1 MLRTVKF
8 LSTFSCVSLRDMKE
22 TGAAS
27 RPVPPNHSDIRRAQV
42 LQPPDSSSD
51 ILRGSSLIAE
61 QSPAS
66 SHRPLQ
72 GLWYHTSTPPCVSR
86 TFSNFFGKFPAG
98 IALPHPGIKP
108 SVPTARGGGR
118 QRHPF
123 PLLPPLLCAMI
134 PKSGPCSGP
143 ITFLNRKE
151 SMKLIK
157 RLFSWVFGK
166 QLHGGDC
173 FPRGTFHQLRNL
185 SSCNA
190 GNEGNSRHRN

>member
-1 MLRTVKF
+1 MSFMLRTVKF

-98 IALPHPGIKP
+98 FAPPFCGKRPPRLRWG
-108 SVPTARGGGR
+108 RGGGKR
-118 QRHPF
+118 PPF
-123 PLLPPLLCAMI
+123 PLLPPHLCAMI
-134 PKSGPCSGP
+134 PKSGPCSGS
-143 ITFLNRKE
+143 ITF
-151 SMKLIK
+151 
-157 RLFSWVFGK
+157 
-166 QLHGGDC
+166 
-173 FPRGTFHQLRNL
+173 
-185 SSCNA
+185 
-190 GNEGNSRHRN
+190 

>member
-1 MLRTVKF
+1 MGCFLLTKYEVNFICPSRFVSYRVKF

-98 IALPHPGIKP
+98 FAPPFCGKRPPRLRWG
-108 SVPTARGGGR
+108 RGGGKR
-118 QRHPF
+118 PPF

-151 SMKLIK
+151 S
-157 RLFSWVFGK
+157 
-166 QLHGGDC
+166 DC
-173 FPRGTFHQLRNL
+173 L
-185 SSCNA
+185 
-190 GNEGNSRHRN
+190 

>member
-66 SHRPLQ
+66 SHRPLTGTLVSYINTPVCVKVFFKKVSLFLPKFRGRFWCSLPG
-72 GLWYHTSTPPCVSR
+72 GL
-86 TFSNFFGKFPAG
+86 AG
-98 IALPHPGIKP
+98 GPRAAPTGLRDRFCKNRRGGCPHPARGSPSPAPHLERNP
-108 SVPTARGGGR
+108 SVAFHKGAFGRPHAFPFRGDQKVGG
-118 QRHPF
+118 H
-123 PLLPPLLCAMI
+123 
-134 PKSGPCSGP
+134 
-143 ITFLNRKE
+143 
-151 SMKLIK
+151 
-157 RLFSWVFGK
+157 GK
-166 QLHGGDC
+166 AVTG
-173 FPRGTFHQLRNL
+173 
-185 SSCNA
+185 
-190 GNEGNSRHRN
+190 EGNGPVCP

>member
-66 SHRPLQ
+66 SHCPLTGTLVSYINTPVCVKDFFKFFWQISRRIRPAV
-72 GLWYHTSTPPCVSR
+72 LWKKTA
-86 TFSNFFGKFPAG
+86 PAWD
-98 IALPHPGIKP
+98 
-108 SVPTARGGGR
+108 GGER
-118 QRHPF
+118 
-123 PLLPPLLCAMI
+123 AA
-134 PKSGPCSGP
+134 SGPLSPCSRRS
-143 ITFLNRKE
+143 FVL
-151 SMKLIK
+151 
-157 RLFSWVFGK
+157 
-166 QLHGGDC
+166 
-173 FPRGTFHQLRNL
+173 
-185 SSCNA
+185 
-190 GNEGNSRHRN
+190 

>member
-66 SHRPLQ
+66 SH
-72 GLWYHTSTPPCVSR
+72 SR
-86 TFSNFFGKFPAG
+86 I
-98 IALPHPGIKP
+98 IALPPYRDFGIIHQHPRVCQGLFQIFLANFP
-108 SVPTARGGGR
+108 PDSPRRSVEKNRPRLGRGRGGGKR
-118 QRHPF
+118 PPF

-151 SMKLIK
+151 SNCL
-157 RLFSWVFGK
+157 
-166 QLHGGDC
+166 
-173 FPRGTFHQLRNL
+173 
-185 SSCNA
+185 
-190 GNEGNSRHRN
+190 

>member
-1 MLRTVKF
+1 MSFAVVTLRLFATRGFPTTRDTNIRAFGPPWFVSLAPVHPRCSRRLRASLRTVKF

-98 IALPHPGIKP
+98 FAPPFCGKRP
-108 SVPTARGGGR
+108 PPPEMGERGR
-118 QRHPF
+118 QAASF
-123 PLLPPLLCAMI
+123 PLAPAASLCYDTQKRPLFRVHYLL
-134 PKSGPCSGP
+134 K
-143 ITFLNRKE
+143 
-151 SMKLIK
+151 
-157 RLFSWVFGK
+157 
-166 QLHGGDC
+166 
-173 FPRGTFHQLRNL
+173 
-185 SSCNA
+185 
-190 GNEGNSRHRN
+190 

>member
-66 SHRPLQ
+66 SQCPLTGTLVSYINTPVCVKVFFQ
-72 GLWYHTSTPPCVSR
+72 KILPVFMEFLWFALVMLIGGALFLFACPKRNKKCTKGLAPTNASPQAGVHSHHTPGPPFTGDAILFPR
-86 TFSNFFGKFPAG
+86 QFHPAG
-98 IALPHPGIKP
+98 KIRTG
-108 SVPTARGGGR
+108 
-118 QRHPF
+118 
-123 PLLPPLLCAMI
+123 
-134 PKSGPCSGP
+134 
-143 ITFLNRKE
+143 
-151 SMKLIK
+151 
-157 RLFSWVFGK
+157 
-166 QLHGGDC
+166 
-173 FPRGTFHQLRNL
+173 
-185 SSCNA
+185 
-190 GNEGNSRHRN
+190 

>member
-66 SHRPLQ
+66 SHRPLTGTLVSYINTPVCVKVFFKKVSLFLPKFRGRFWCSLPG
-72 GLWYHTSTPPCVSR
+72 GL
-86 TFSNFFGKFPAG
+86 AG
-98 IALPHPGIKP
+98 GPRAAPTGSWDRFCKNRRGGCPHPPGVPLVRYLTWNGIPQSPFTRVSLAVHTP
-108 SVPTARGGGR
+108 SPLGEAKRVGAR
-118 QRHPF
+118 
-123 PLLPPLLCAMI
+123 
-134 PKSGPCSGP
+134 
-143 ITFLNRKE
+143 
-151 SMKLIK
+151 
-157 RLFSWVFGK
+157 
-166 QLHGGDC
+166 
-173 FPRGTFHQLRNL
+173 
-185 SSCNA
+185 
-190 GNEGNSRHRN
+190 